1 MLRPFSVHFC
11 RMKLLRKIK
20 KNRKSNS
27 VKNESMSSKNLDL
40 KQFNTFGHSL
50 PLLLDEN
57 TGKELV
63 KSARKVSF
71 N

>member
-1 MLRPFSVHFC
+1 
-11 RMKLLRKIK
+11 
-20 KNRKSNS
+20 
-27 VKNESMSSKNLDL
+27 MSSKNLDL

-71 N
+71 NFNYLTVSDSSSENDFVRSFIVFEELIF

>member
-1 MLRPFSVHFC
+1 
-11 RMKLLRKIK
+11 
-20 KNRKSNS
+20 
-27 VKNESMSSKNLDL
+27 MSSKNLDL

-71 N
+71 NFNYLTVSDSSSENDFVRSLIVFEELIF